1 MGRAVC
7 INMECKVPFVGSA
20 GNYPDARCCRAGE
33 GAILFGES
41 ASPSQDSAIYHFS
54 IDRTRSGT
62 VDLPRAC
69 FEFKSMLHRPTHTTT
84 VQARIASGLSR
95 CTDQPPT
102 YLSLW
107 FGLSLHFHFQHHTFT
122 MAVVRL
128 HECAKN
134 LLRRLAGRMASCCS
148 RRRRRSVPLRTAER

>member
-1 MGRAVC
+1 MGLPEIIQMQDAAGRGRALSFL
-7 INMECKVPFVGSA
+7 ESQPVPVKTLQF
-20 GNYPDARCCRAGE
+20 RH
-33 GAILFGES
+33 
-41 ASPSQDSAIYHFS
+41 HFS

-128 HECAKN
+128 HECAKK